1 MRIGKRKG
9 SKPGMV
15 ILRTLK
21 ILRVS
26 VPNSCDIMFCALCFF
41 SCLIFVVW
49 GIFHGSGKF
58 CCGGAFG
65 LTLFGSFSISFLRI
79 LTAKLAGVLDGGG
92 S

>member
-26 VPNSCDIMFCALCFF
+26 VPNSCDNMFLLSLFLF
-41 SCLIFVVW
+41 WSY
-49 GIFHGSGKF
+49 F
-58 CCGGAFG
+58 CCLGDFSWKWEI
-65 LTLFGSFSISFLRI
+65 LLSLFL
-79 LTAKLAGVLDGGG
+79 V
-92 S
+92 